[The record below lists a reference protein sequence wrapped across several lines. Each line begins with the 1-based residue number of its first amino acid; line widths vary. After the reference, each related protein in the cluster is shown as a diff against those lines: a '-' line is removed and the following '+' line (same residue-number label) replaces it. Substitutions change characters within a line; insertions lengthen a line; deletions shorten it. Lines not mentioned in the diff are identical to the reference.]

1 MIASVIDLK
10 FRILEKMVMYTLLGV
25 LFVAVFG
32 FLVWRIVMS
41 QDRAAPSSDDLFICP
56 ICNEQHC
63 ECHKKND
70 ARQ

>member
-1 MIASVIDLK
+1 MLT
-10 FRILEKMVMYTLLGV
+10 YTLLVV
-25 LFVAVFG
+25 LFLAVFG
-32 FLVWRIVMS
+32 FLAWRIVIG
-41 QDRAAPSSDDLFICP
+41 QVRAVPSSDDLFICP

>member
-1 MIASVIDLK
+1 LK
-10 FRILEKMVMYTLLGV
+10 QKIRILEKMVLYFFLGV

-32 FLVWRIVMS
+32 LLAWRIVMS
-41 QDRAAPSSDDLFICP
+41 QARVAPPSHDQFICP

-70 ARQ
+70 AMQ

>member
-1 MIASVIDLK
+1 MIGSVIDLK
-10 FRILEKMVMYTLLGV
+10 YRILENMVTYSLLIV

-32 FLVWRIVMS
+32 FLAWRIVMGQPRVAS
-41 QDRAAPSSDDLFICP
+41 SSDDLFICP

-63 ECHKKND
+63 ECHRKND